1 MTQTPLV
8 QLSNISVDLYSNSS
22 DNFSFKKF
30 LMSRQF
36 LPKTIS
42 ILENISLTIHKG
54 DILGIEGSNGAG
66 KTTLLSVIAGI
77 LPISKGERVVNGRC
91 LPLLG
96 LGHVFHGDLDIR
108 RNIEL
113 WSMSFNSNFLIDYNF
128 INSII
133 QEAGLN
139 ATQDVLLRSLSSGM
153 KSRLAFELAMRDSE
167 DILLLDEV
175 FSVGDAE
182 FRARSGERIKS
193 KLKQSGC
200 AVIVS
205 HDRDILE
212 KNCTQIIRIKDR
224 STIELC

>member
-1 MTQTPLV
+1 MAQNPLV

-113 WSMSFNSNFLIDYNF
+113 WSMSFNSNFLIDDNF

>member
-1 MTQTPLV
+1 MAQNPLV

-42 ILENISLTIHKG
+42 ILENISLIIHKG

>member
-1 MTQTPLV
+1 MAQNPLV

-42 ILENISLTIHKG
+42 ILENISLIIHKG

-77 LPISKGERVVNGRC
+77 LPISKGKRVVSGRC

-113 WSMSFNSNFLIDYNF
+113 WSMSFNSNFLIDDNF

-133 QEAGLN
+133 REAGLN
-139 ATQDVLLRSLSSGM
+139 VTQDVLLRSLSSGM

-193 KLKQSGC
+193 KLKKSGC

>member
-1 MTQTPLV
+1 MSQMPLV
-8 QLSNISVDLYSNSS
+8 QLTNISVDLYSNSS

-77 LPISKGERVVNGRC
+77 LPISKGERVVSGRC

-113 WSMSFNSNFLIDYNF
+113 WSMSFNSNFLIDDNF

-133 QEAGLN
+133 KEAGLN
-139 ATQDVLLRSLSSGM
+139 VTKDVLLRSLSSGM
-153 KSRLAFELAMRDSE
+153 KSRLAFELAMRDTE

-175 FSVGDAE
+175 FSVGDAD

-224 STIELC
+224 NTIELC

>member
-1 MTQTPLV
+1 MAQTPLV

-42 ILENISLTIHKG
+42 ILENISLIIHKG

-113 WSMSFNSNFLIDYNF
+113 WSMSFNSNFLIDDNF

-133 QEAGLN
+133 KEAGLN
-139 ATQDVLLRSLSSGM
+139 VTQDVLLRSLSSGM

>member
-22 DNFSFKKF
+22 DNFSFKNF

-42 ILENISLTIHKG
+42 ILENISLAIYKG
-54 DILGIEGSNGAG
+54 DILGVEGSNGAG

-77 LPISKGERVVNGRC
+77 LPISKGQRIVNGRC

-96 LGHVFHGDLDIR
+96 LGHVFHGDLDIK

-113 WSMSFNSNFLIDYNF
+113 WSMSFNSNFLIDDNF
-128 INSII
+128 IKSII
-133 QEAGLN
+133 EEAGLN
-139 ATQDVLLRSLSSGM
+139 VTQDVLLRSLSSGM

-182 FRARSGERIKS
+182 FRSRSGERIKS

-205 HDRDILE
+205 HDRDVLE

-224 STIELC
+224 NTIELC

>member
-42 ILENISLTIHKG
+42 ILENISLAIYKG
-54 DILGIEGSNGAG
+54 DILGVEGSNGAG

-77 LPISKGERVVNGRC
+77 LPISKGQRIVNGRC

-96 LGHVFHGDLDIR
+96 LGHVFHGDLDIK

-113 WSMSFNSNFLIDYNF
+113 WSMSFNSNFLIDDNF
-128 INSII
+128 IKSII
-133 QEAGLN
+133 EEAGLN
-139 ATQDVLLRSLSSGM
+139 VTQDVLLRSLSSGM

-182 FRARSGERIKS
+182 FRSRSGERIKS
-193 KLKQSGC
+193 KLKKSGC

-205 HDRDILE
+205 HDRDVLE

-224 STIELC
+224 NTIELC

>member
-1 MTQTPLV
+1 V
-8 QLSNISVDLYSNSS
+8 S
-22 DNFSFKKF
+22 
-30 LMSRQF
+30 
-36 LPKTIS
+36 
-42 ILENISLTIHKG
+42 
-54 DILGIEGSNGAG
+54 
-66 KTTLLSVIAGI
+66 
-77 LPISKGERVVNGRC
+77 GRC

-113 WSMSFNSNFLIDYNF
+113 WSMSFNSNFLIDDNF

-133 QEAGLN
+133 QEAGLT

-193 KLKQSGC
+193 KLKKSGC

>member
-1 MTQTPLV
+1 MAQTPLV

-224 STIELC
+224 NTIELC

>member
-1 MTQTPLV
+1 MAQTPLV

-77 LPISKGERVVNGRC
+77 LPISKGKRVVSGRC

-113 WSMSFNSNFLIDYNF
+113 WSMSFNSNFLIDDNF

-193 KLKQSGC
+193 KLKKSGC
-200 AVIVS
+200 AVLVS

>member
-1 MTQTPLV
+1 MAQTPLV

-77 LPISKGERVVNGRC
+77 LPISKGKRVVSGRC

-113 WSMSFNSNFLIDYNF
+113 WSMSFNSNFLIDDNF

-133 QEAGLN
+133 QEAGLT

-193 KLKQSGC
+193 KLKKSGC

>member
-1 MTQTPLV
+1 MTQQPLI

-30 LMSRQF
+30 MMTHQF

-42 ILENISLTIHKG
+42 ILEAISLDVYRG
-54 DILGIEGSNGAG
+54 EVLGIEGSNGVG

-77 LPISKGERVVNGRC
+77 LPISKGERIIHGRC

-96 LGHVFHGDLDIR
+96 LGHIFHGDLDIK

-113 WSMSFNSNFLIDYNF
+113 WNLSFNSDFLVNEDF
-128 INSII
+128 VNSVIK
-133 QEAGLN
+133 EAGLDV
-139 ATQDVLLRSLSSGM
+139 TCDVLLRSLSSGM

-175 FSVGDAE
+175 FSVGDAD
-182 FRARSGERIKS
+182 FRERSGDRIKS
-193 KLKQSGC
+193 KLKKTGC
-200 AVIVS
+200 TVIVS
-205 HDRDILE
+205 HDRDVLE
-212 KNCTQIIRIKDR
+212 KNCTKIIRIKNK

>member
-1 MTQTPLV
+1 MAQTPLV

-77 LPISKGERVVNGRC
+77 LPISKGTRVVNGRC

-113 WSMSFNSNFLIDYNF
+113 WSMSFNSNFLIDGNF

-133 QEAGLN
+133 KEAGLN
-139 ATQDVLLRSLSSGM
+139 VTQDVLLRSLSSGM

-182 FRARSGERIKS
+182 FRARSGDRIKS

-224 STIELC
+224 NTIELC

>member
-1 MTQTPLV
+1 
-8 QLSNISVDLYSNSS
+8 
-22 DNFSFKKF
+22 
-30 LMSRQF
+30 MSRQF

-113 WSMSFNSNFLIDYNF
+113 WSMSFNSNFLIDDNF

-133 QEAGLN
+133 KEAGLDV
-139 ATQDVLLRSLSSGM
+139 TQDVLLRSLSSGM

-175 FSVGDAE
+175 FSVGDAD
-182 FRARSGERIKS
+182 FRARSGERIKY

-212 KNCTQIIRIKDR
+212 KNCTQIVRIKDR

>member
-1 MTQTPLV
+1 MAQTPLV

-77 LPISKGERVVNGRC
+77 LPISKGKRVVSGRC

-113 WSMSFNSNFLIDYNF
+113 WSMSFNSNFLIDDNF

-193 KLKQSGC
+193 KLKKSGC

>member
-1 MTQTPLV
+1 MAQNPLV

-42 ILENISLTIHKG
+42 ILENISLIIHKG

-113 WSMSFNSNFLIDYNF
+113 WSMSFNSNFLIDDNF

-133 QEAGLN
+133 REAGLN
-139 ATQDVLLRSLSSGM
+139 VTQDVLLRSLSSGM

-193 KLKQSGC
+193 KLKKSGC

>member
-1 MTQTPLV
+1 MTPQPLV
-8 QLSNISVDLYSNSS
+8 KLTNISVDLYNNSS

-30 LMSRQF
+30 VMSREF

-42 ILENISLTIHKG
+42 ILENISLAIHKG
-54 DILGIEGSNGAG
+54 DILGIEGANGTG

-77 LPISKGERVVNGRC
+77 LPISKGERLVTGRC

-96 LGHVFHGDLDIR
+96 LGHVFHEDLDIR

-113 WSMSFNSNFLIDYNF
+113 WSLSFNSNFLINDDF
-128 INSII
+128 IKSII
-133 QEAGLN
+133 SEAGLN
-139 ATQDVLLRSLSSGM
+139 LTQDVLLRSLSSGM

-182 FRARSGERIKS
+182 FRARSGDRIKS

-205 HDRDILE
+205 HDRDVLE
-212 KNCTQIIRIKDR
+212 RNCTQILRIKDR
-224 STIELC
+224 NTIELC

>member
-42 ILENISLTIHKG
+42 ILENISLAIYKG
-54 DILGIEGSNGAG
+54 DILGVEGSNGAG

-77 LPISKGERVVNGRC
+77 LPISKGQRIVNGRC

-96 LGHVFHGDLDIR
+96 LGHVFHGDLDIK

-113 WSMSFNSNFLIDYNF
+113 WSMSFNSNFLIDDNF
-128 INSII
+128 IKSII
-133 QEAGLN
+133 EEAGLN
-139 ATQDVLLRSLSSGM
+139 VTQDVLLRSLSSGM

-182 FRARSGERIKS
+182 FRSRSGERIKS

-205 HDRDILE
+205 HDRDVLE

-224 STIELC
+224 NTIELC